1 MTRLLP
7 ATLCIA
13 NALAYALNIIETS
26 GFGPF
31 SSSFSPDQDNASIS
45 QKYQTIITPCGIAFS
60 IWAVI
65 FIMQLVFV
73 LVTLVS
79 EERRNHPLVVGG
91 VGFWYVLACIA
102 QTLWSPAFAY
112 EKLPL
117 AAFVMSCILASLA
130 TIVYRQYNV
139 VTTMLANQE
148 TVKNSDFWLL
158 QFPFEIHLGWIVAAF
173 VLNLNIVVVGTGASA
188 NTQVGVA
195 AVSLASVTLLAVSCL
210 VLVKRSLYTIAWVV
224 VWATVRKG
232 SMLICLWLSNTL
244 LTSFASIRAGCITN
258 CRIQNIQLRIV
269 LVKRKLVPS
278 QRHQLQY
285 VVLSELSLSSI
296 GYIIVS

>member
-1 MTRLLP
+1 
-7 ATLCIA
+7 
-13 NALAYALNIIETS
+13 
-26 GFGPF
+26 
-31 SSSFSPDQDNASIS
+31 
-45 QKYQTIITPCGIAFS
+45 
-60 IWAVI
+60 
-65 FIMQLVFV
+65 MQLVFV

-148 TVKNSDFWLL
+148 TLKNSDFWLL

-224 VWATVRKG
+224 VWATGWMYNELQNPKHSIADSFSETQISAIAAASVA
-232 SMLICLWLSNTL
+232 ICGAVGAFTFLHWIYHCI
-244 LTSFASIRAGCITN
+244 LTKSISHRAGEAGE
-258 CRIQNIQLRIV
+258 Q
-269 LVKRKLVPS
+269 K
-278 QRHQLQY
+278 
-285 VVLSELSLSSI
+285 SLT
-296 GYIIVS
+296 GVSKMKSH